1 MLGLYI
7 HVPFCVR
14 KCPYCDFYSEKFS
27 REKSEKYASA
37 VVRNLKRYPVNFDT
51 VYFGGGTPALISGK
65 IAGILREVR
74 FSEGA
79 EITVECNPDVVNEN
93 VLEELKNAGANR
105 LSFGVQSL
113 SERELAALGRLHGAE
128 SAKKAILMAREL
140 GFDNISADL
149 MLGVP
154 QQSVKSLEQT
164 IDKLCTLPIT
174 HVSAYLLKI
183 EPNTPFGKNP
193 PEIPDD
199 EEQAEL
205 YLAAV
210 EQLQK
215 RGFRQY
221 EISNFAKVGFES
233 RHNLI
238 YWRAEEYVG
247 IGASAHSYYNGKRFA
262 VPSNLADFLE
272 NDVQRE
278 IVTDENPDKYEEKV
292 MLGLRLREGILLDER
307 LEKRLRLVPRE
318 CFRVEDGRVSL
329 TPRGFLVSNQI
340 IATLLE

>member
-1 MLGLYI
+1 MVGLYI

-27 REKSEKYASA
+27 REKSEKYTAA
-37 VVRNLKRYPVNFDT
+37 VVRNLKRYPEKFDT

-65 IAGILREVR
+65 ISEILREVQ
-74 FSEGA
+74 FVEGA

-93 VLEELKNAGANR
+93 VLAELKNAGVNR

-113 SERELAALGRLHGAE
+113 NEQELAALGRFHGAE
-128 SAKKAILMAREL
+128 SAKKAILLARSL
-140 GFDNISADL
+140 GFENISADL

-154 QQSVKSLEQT
+154 QQTVKSLYET
-164 IDKLCTLPIT
+164 IDELCALPIT
-174 HVSAYLLKI
+174 HVSAYILKI

-199 EEQAEL
+199 DGQAEL

-210 EQLQK
+210 EQLEK

-221 EISNFAKVGFES
+221 EISNFAKLGFES

-247 IGASAHSYYNGKRFA
+247 IGAAAHSYYNGKRFA
-262 VPSNLADFLE
+262 VPRNLAEFLE
-272 NDVQRE
+272 SDAQRE

-292 MLGLRLREGILLDER
+292 MLGLRLREGIPLDER
-307 LEKRLRLVPRE
+307 LQKRLRLVPRE
-318 CFRVEDGRVSL
+318 YFQVEGGRISL
-329 TPRGFLVSNQI
+329 TPRGFLVSNEI
-340 IATLLE
+340 ITTLLR

>member
-27 REKSEKYASA
+27 REKCEKFAAA
-37 VVRNLKRYPVNFDT
+37 VVRNLRRYPEKFDT

-65 IAGILREVR
+65 ISEILREVR
-74 FSEGA
+74 FSEDA
-79 EITVECNPDVVNEN
+79 EITVECNPDVINEN
-93 VLEELKNAGANR
+93 VLAELKNAGVNR

-113 SERELAALGRLHGAE
+113 DESELAALGRLHGAE
-128 SAKKAILMAREL
+128 SAKKAILLASAL
-140 GFDNISADL
+140 GFENISADL

-154 QQSVKSLEQT
+154 KQTAKSLAET
-164 IDKLCTLPIT
+164 IDELCRLPIT

-193 PEIPDD
+193 PEIPDED
-199 EEQAEL
+199 GQAEL

-210 EQLQK
+210 ERLEK

-221 EISNFAKVGFES
+221 EISNFAKNGFES

-247 IGASAHSYYNGKRFA
+247 IGPAAHSYYNGKRFA
-262 VPSNLADFLE
+262 VPRNLAEFLE

-278 IVTDENPDKYEEKV
+278 LVTDENPDKYEEKI
-292 MLGLRLREGILLDER
+292 MLGLRLREGISLDER
-307 LEKRLRLVPRE
+307 IEKRLRLVPRE
-318 CFRVEDGRVSL
+318 YFRVEHGRVSL
-329 TPRGFLVSNQI
+329 TPSGFLVSNQI
-340 IATLLE
+340 IAALLE

>member
-1 MLGLYI
+1 MVGLYI

-27 REKSEKYASA
+27 REKSEKYTAA
-37 VVRNLKRYPVNFDT
+37 VVRNLKRYPEKFDT

-65 IAGILREVR
+65 ISDILREVR
-74 FSEGA
+74 FSEDA

-93 VLEELKNAGANR
+93 VLAQLKNAGVNR

-113 SERELAALGRLHGAE
+113 NERELAALGRLHGAE
-128 SAKKAILMAREL
+128 SAKKAILLARSL
-140 GFDNISADL
+140 GFENISADL

-154 QQSVKSLEQT
+154 QQTVKSLYET
-164 IDKLCTLPIT
+164 IDELCALPIT
-174 HVSAYLLKI
+174 HVSAYILKI

-199 EEQAEL
+199 DGQAEL

-210 EQLQK
+210 EQLEK

-221 EISNFAKVGFES
+221 EISNFAKLGFES

-247 IGASAHSYYNGKRFA
+247 IGAAAHSYYDGKRFA
-262 VPSNLADFLE
+262 VPRNLAEFLE

-292 MLGLRLREGILLDER
+292 MLGLRLREGIPLDER

-318 CFRVEDGRVSL
+318 YFRVEGGRISL
-329 TPRGFLVSNQI
+329 TPRGFLVSNEI
-340 IATLLE
+340 ITTLLR

>member
-27 REKSEKYASA
+27 REKSEKYAAA
-37 VVRNLKRYPVNFDT
+37 VVRNLKRYPEQFDT

-65 IAGILREVR
+65 ISDILREVR
-74 FSEGA
+74 FSEDA

-93 VLEELKNAGANR
+93 VLAQLKNAGVNR

-113 SERELAALGRLHGAE
+113 NERELAALGRLHGAE
-128 SAKKAILMAREL
+128 SARKAILLAREL
-140 GFDNISADL
+140 GFENISADL

-154 QQSVKSLEQT
+154 QQSVKSLYET
-164 IDKLCTLPIT
+164 IDELCALPIT
-174 HVSAYLLKI
+174 HVSAYILKI

-199 EEQAEL
+199 DGQAEL

-210 EQLQK
+210 EQLEK

-221 EISNFAKVGFES
+221 EISNFAKLGFES

-247 IGASAHSYYNGKRFA
+247 IGAAAHSYYDGKRFA
-262 VPSNLADFLE
+262 VPRNLAEFLE

-292 MLGLRLREGILLDER
+292 MLGLRLREGIPLDER

-318 CFRVEDGRVSL
+318 YFQVEGGRISL
-329 TPRGFLVSNQI
+329 TPRGFLVSNEI
-340 IATLLE
+340 ITTLLR

>member
-1 MLGLYI
+1 MTGLYI

-27 REKSEKYASA
+27 RADSEKYAAA

-65 IAGILREVR
+65 IAEILREVE
-74 FSEGA
+74 FPENA
-79 EITVECNPDVVNEN
+79 EITVECNPDIVNER
-93 VLEELKNAGANR
+93 VLTELKNAGVNR

-113 SERELAALGRLHGAE
+113 NESELAALGRLHGAE
-128 SAKKAILMAREL
+128 SAKKAIILAREL
-140 GFDNISADL
+140 GFENISADL

-154 QQSVKSLEQT
+154 QQSVNSLEQT
-164 IDKLCTLPIT
+164 IDELCALPIT

-193 PEIPDD
+193 PEIPDED
-199 EEQAEL
+199 EQAEL

-210 EQLQK
+210 ENLEK

-247 IGASAHSYYNGKRFA
+247 IGPAAHSYYNGKRFA
-262 VPSNLADFLE
+262 VPRNTARFLE
-272 NDVQRE
+272 SDVQRE
-278 IVTDENPDKYEEKV
+278 VVTDENPDKYEEKV
-292 MLGLRLREGILLDER
+292 MLGLRLREGVSLDER
-307 LEKRLRLVPRE
+307 LEKRLRLIPRE
-318 CFRVEDGRVSL
+318 YFVVENGKVSL
-329 TPRGFLVSNQI
+329 TPKGFLVSNMI
-340 IATLLE
+340 IATLLG

>member
-27 REKSEKYASA
+27 REKSEKYAAA
-37 VVRNLKRYPVNFDT
+37 VVRNLKHYPETFDT

-65 IAGILREVR
+65 ISEILREVR
-74 FSEGA
+74 FVEGA

-93 VLEELKNAGANR
+93 VLVELKNAGVNR

-113 SERELAALGRLHGAE
+113 NERELAALGRLHGAE
-128 SAKKAILMAREL
+128 SARKAILLAREL
-140 GFDNISADL
+140 GFENISADL

-154 QQSVKSLEQT
+154 QQSVKSLYET
-164 IDKLCTLPIT
+164 IDKLCALPIT
-174 HVSAYLLKI
+174 HVSSYLLKI

-199 EEQAEL
+199 DGQAEL

-210 EQLQK
+210 ELLEK

-238 YWRAEEYVG
+238 YWRAQEYVG
-247 IGASAHSYYNGKRFA
+247 IGPAAHSYYNGKRFA
-262 VPSNLADFLE
+262 VPRNTARFLE
-272 NDVQRE
+272 SDVQRE

-292 MLGLRLREGILLDER
+292 MLGLRLREGISLDER

-318 CFRVEDGRVSL
+318 YFRVEGGRISL

-340 IATLLE
+340 IATLLG

>member
-1 MLGLYI
+1 MVGLYI

-27 REKSEKYASA
+27 REKSEKYTAA
-37 VVRNLKRYPVNFDT
+37 VVRNLKRYPEKFDT

-65 IAGILREVR
+65 ISDILREVR

-93 VLEELKNAGANR
+93 VLAQLKNAGVNR

-113 SERELAALGRLHGAE
+113 NERELAALGRLHGAE
-128 SAKKAILMAREL
+128 SARKAILLAREL
-140 GFDNISADL
+140 GFENISADL

-154 QQSVKSLEQT
+154 QQTVKSLYET
-164 IDKLCTLPIT
+164 IDELCALPIT

-193 PEIPDD
+193 PDIPDD
-199 EEQAEL
+199 DGQAEL

-210 EQLQK
+210 EQLEK

-221 EISNFAKVGFES
+221 EISNFAKIGFES

-247 IGASAHSYYNGKRFA
+247 IGPAAHSYYNGKRFD
-262 VPSNLADFLE
+262 VPRNLAEFLE
-272 NDVQRE
+272 SDFQRE
-278 IVTDENPDKYEEKV
+278 AVTDENPDKYEEKV
-292 MLGLRLREGILLDER
+292 MLGLRLREGIPLDER

-318 CFRVEDGRVSL
+318 YFRVEGGRISL
-329 TPRGFLVSNQI
+329 TPRGFLVSNEI
-340 IATLLE
+340 ITTLLR

>member
-1 MLGLYI
+1 MTGLYI

-14 KCPYCDFYSEKFS
+14 KCPYCDFYSKKFS
-27 REKSEKYASA
+27 RAQSERYAAA
-37 VVRNLKRYPVNFDT
+37 VVRNLRRYPVNFDT

-65 IAGILREVR
+65 ISEILREIR
-74 FSEGA
+74 FPEGA

-93 VLEELKNAGANR
+93 VLAELKNAGVNR

-113 SERELAALGRLHGAE
+113 NENELAALGRLHGAE
-128 SAKKAILMAREL
+128 SARKAILTAREL
-140 GFDNISADL
+140 GFENISADL

-154 QQSVKSLEQT
+154 QQTVKSLAQT
-164 IDKLCTLPIT
+164 IDELCALPIT

-193 PEIPDD
+193 PDIPDD

-210 EQLQK
+210 EHLSR

-221 EISNFAKVGFES
+221 EISNFAKSGFES

-238 YWRAEEYVG
+238 YWRAREYVG
-247 IGASAHSYYNGKRFA
+247 IGPAAHSYYNGKRFA
-262 VPSNLADFLE
+262 VPRNLAEFLE
-272 NDVQRE
+272 NDAQRE
-278 IVTDENPDKYEEKV
+278 IVTDENPDKYEEMV
-292 MLGLRLREGILLDER
+292 MLGLRLAEGISLDER
-307 LEKRLRLVPRE
+307 LERRLRLVPRE
-318 CFRVEDGRVSL
+318 YFRVVNGRISL
-329 TPRGFLVSNQI
+329 TPKGFLLSNQI
-340 IATLLE
+340 IATLLA

>member
-1 MLGLYI
+1 MTGLYI

-27 REKSEKYASA
+27 RSESEKFAAA
-37 VVRNLKRYPVNFDT
+37 VVRNLKRYPVKFDT
-51 VYFGGGTPALISGK
+51 VYFGGGTPALIYEN
-65 IAGILREVR
+65 IAEILREVQ
-74 FSEGA
+74 FVDGA
-79 EITVECNPDVVNEN
+79 EITVECNPDVVSEK
-93 VLEELKNAGANR
+93 VLAELKKAGVNR

-113 SERELAALGRLHGAE
+113 NERELAALGRLHGAE
-128 SAKKAILMAREL
+128 SARKAITLAHSL
-140 GFDNISADL
+140 GFENISADL

-154 QQSVKSLEQT
+154 QQSVKSLAQT
-164 IDKLCTLPIT
+164 IDELCALPIT

-193 PEIPDD
+193 PEIPDED
-199 EEQAEL
+199 EQAEL

-210 EQLQK
+210 EQLEN

-221 EISNFAKVGFES
+221 EISNFAKIGFES

-247 IGASAHSYYNGKRFA
+247 IGPAAHSYYNGTRFA
-262 VPSNLADFLE
+262 VPRNLAEFLE
-272 NDVQRE
+272 NPVQRE
-278 IVTDENPDKYEEKV
+278 IVTDENPDKFEEKV

-307 LEKRLRLVPRE
+307 IEKRLRLVPRE
-318 CFRVEDGRVSL
+318 YFVVENGRLSL
-329 TPRGFLVSNQI
+329 TPRGFLVSNVI
-340 IATLLE
+340 IATLLG

>member
-1 MLGLYI
+1 M
-7 HVPFCVR
+7 
-14 KCPYCDFYSEKFS
+14 
-27 REKSEKYASA
+27 
-37 VVRNLKRYPVNFDT
+37 VVRNLKRYPEQFDT

-65 IAGILREVR
+65 ISDILREVR
-74 FSEGA
+74 FSEDA

-93 VLEELKNAGANR
+93 VLAELKNAGVNR

-113 SERELAALGRLHGAE
+113 NERELAALGRLHGAE
-128 SAKKAILMAREL
+128 SARKAILLAREL
-140 GFDNISADL
+140 GFENISADL

-154 QQSVKSLEQT
+154 QQTVNSLAQT
-164 IDKLCTLPIT
+164 IDELCALPIT

-193 PEIPDD
+193 PETPDD
-199 EEQAEL
+199 DGQAEL

-210 EQLQK
+210 ELLEK

-221 EISNFAKVGFES
+221 EISNFAKLGFES

-247 IGASAHSYYNGKRFA
+247 IGAAAHSYYNGKRFA
-262 VPSNLADFLE
+262 VPRNLAEFLE
-272 NDVQRE
+272 SDAQRE

-292 MLGLRLREGILLDER
+292 MLGLRLREGIPLDER

-318 CFRVEDGRVSL
+318 YFQVEGGRISL
-329 TPRGFLVSNQI
+329 TPRGFLVSNEI
-340 IATLLE
+340 ITTLLR

>member
-1 MLGLYI
+1 MTGLYI

-27 REKSEKYASA
+27 RTESEKFAAA
-37 VVRNLKRYPVNFDT
+37 VVRNLKRYPEKFDT

-65 IAGILREVR
+65 ISEILREVR
-74 FSEGA
+74 FREGA
-79 EITVECNPDVVNEN
+79 EITVECNPDVVNER
-93 VLEELKNAGANR
+93 VLVELKNAGVNR

-113 SERELAALGRLHGAE
+113 NERELAALGRLHGAE
-128 SAKKAILMAREL
+128 SARKAILTAHEL
-140 GFDNISADL
+140 GFENISADL

-154 QQSVKSLEQT
+154 QQSVKSLYET
-164 IDKLCTLPIT
+164 IDELCGLPIT

-193 PEIPDD
+193 PEIPDED
-199 EEQAEL
+199 EQAEL

-210 EQLQK
+210 EQLEK

-221 EISNFAKVGFES
+221 EISNFAKNGFES

-247 IGASAHSYYNGKRFA
+247 IGPAAHSYYNGKRFA
-262 VPSNLADFLE
+262 VPRNLAEFLE
-272 NDVQRE
+272 SDVQRE
-278 IVTDENPDKYEEKV
+278 IITDENPDKYEEKV

-318 CFRVEDGRVSL
+318 LFRVEGGRVSL

-340 IATLLE
+340 IATLLR

>member
-1 MLGLYI
+1 MTGLYI

-27 REKSEKYASA
+27 REKSEMFAAA
-37 VVRNLKRYPVNFDT
+37 VVRNLRRYPVNFDT

-65 IAGILREVR
+65 IAEILREVEFR
-74 FSEGA
+74 ESA
-79 EITVECNPDVVNEN
+79 EITVECNPDVVNES
-93 VLEELKNAGANR
+93 VLAKLKNAGVNR

-113 SERELAALGRLHGAE
+113 NEPELAALGRLHGAE
-128 SAKKAILMAREL
+128 SARKAILTAREL
-140 GFDNISADL
+140 GFENISADL

-154 QQSVKSLEQT
+154 QQTVKSLEQT
-164 IDKLCTLPIT
+164 IDELCGLPIT

-199 EEQAEL
+199 DGQAEL

-210 EQLQK
+210 ERLSE

-247 IGASAHSYYNGKRFA
+247 IGPAAHSYYNGKRFA
-262 VPSNLADFLE
+262 VPRNLDDFLE
-272 NDVQRE
+272 SDVQRE

-292 MLGLRLREGILLDER
+292 MLGLRLREGISLDER
-307 LEKRLRLVPRE
+307 LEKRLRLIPRE
-318 CFRVEDGRVSL
+318 YFRVEHGRISL

-340 IATLLE
+340 ISTLLG